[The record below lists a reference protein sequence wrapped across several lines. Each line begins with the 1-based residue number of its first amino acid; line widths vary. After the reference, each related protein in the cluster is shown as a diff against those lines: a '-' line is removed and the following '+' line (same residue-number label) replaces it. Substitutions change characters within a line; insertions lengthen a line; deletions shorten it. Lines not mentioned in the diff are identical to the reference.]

1 MPLVREDAE
10 ISILFKSAALTLGWH
25 WCGAP
30 DSVTS
35 LLEAASTD
43 PPVALRKKGL
53 IREAKGK
60 LARYLRGSVD
70 FETGR
75 EKVKV

>member
-1 MPLVREDAE
+1 MFADTVRMTVLFPFPKENFPEAQVPLVREDAE
-10 ISILFKSAALTLGWH
+10 ISILFKLAALTLGWH

-35 LLEAASTD
+35 LLEAASTN

-53 IREAKGK
+53 I
-60 LARYLRGSVD
+60 S
-70 FETGR
+70 
-75 EKVKV
+75 